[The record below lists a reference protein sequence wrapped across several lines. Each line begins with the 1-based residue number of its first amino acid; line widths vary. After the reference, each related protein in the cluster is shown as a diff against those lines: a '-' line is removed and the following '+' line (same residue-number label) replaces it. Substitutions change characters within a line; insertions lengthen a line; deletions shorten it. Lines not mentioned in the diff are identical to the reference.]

1 MTAIEPLLDVSAVAP
16 AIPAG
21 PALRPRRLRS
31 TAALRG
37 LVRETSL
44 RPAQLVAPIFV
55 HSHREPR
62 PIAALPGVARLSPSD
77 AVTKARELA
86 ALGVGGVLIFGV
98 PDAKDA
104 LGAGAADPD
113 GPVPLVL
120 RALRDAG
127 LPMALAA
134 DVCLCSYTTHGH
146 CGVLDSDRV
155 ANDATLP
162 RLVEAALA
170 YAEAGADVVAPS
182 AMMDG
187 QVAAIRAALDA
198 ERHEETIILAYAAK
212 QASALYGPF
221 REAADSAPAFSDR
234 RSYQLDPANRREALR
249 EMRLDAAEGAD
260 ILMVKP
266 ALTNLDVLVSARER
280 FGRPLAAY
288 QVSGEVAML
297 ETAAAAGLIDRRAAT
312 LEILTSIARAGADI
326 IVTYLAADA
335 AGWLEEARP

>member
-1 MTAIEPLLDVSAVAP
+1 VAP
-16 AIPAG
+16 
-21 PALRPRRLRS
+21 L
-31 TAALRG
+31 
-37 LVRETSL
+37 
-44 RPAQLVAPIFV
+44 FV
-55 HSHREPR
+55 HAQREPR
-62 PIAALPGVARLSPSD
+62 PIAALPGVSRLSPS
-77 AVTKARELA
+77 AVVTRARELA

-98 PDAKDA
+98 PDRKDA
-104 LGAGAADPD
+104 LGAGAANPD
-113 GPVPLVL
+113 GPVPLAL

-127 LPMALAA
+127 LPLVLAA

-162 RLVEAALA
+162 RLVDAALA
-170 YAEAGADVVAPS
+170 YAASGADVVAPS

-187 QVAAIRAALDA
+187 QVAAIRAALDS
-198 ERHEETIILAYAAK
+198 ERHEGTIILAYAAK

-221 REAADSAPAFSDR
+221 REVADSAPAFGDR

-266 ALTNLDVLVSARER
+266 ALTNLDLLVTARER
-280 FGRPLAAY
+280 IDRPLAAY

-297 ETAAAAGLIDRRAAT
+297 EAAAAVGRLDRRAAT
-312 LEILTSIARAGADI
+312 LEILTAIARAGADI
-326 IVTYLAADA
+326 IVTYLAAEV
-335 AGWLEEARP
+335 AGWLDEARS